1 MLVKPMY
8 RLFTPGLHACE
19 LQVASAP
26 VALRSQPYWERTA
39 EVLEVEQEEGLVV
52 DIVPFDNTTT
62 LRQDPRTRTTAAG
75 YSRSTSTEAGREG
88 GDEFVAHVEKDEVT
102 FFPAQEGEGEN
113 ATALAKRLDQW
124 VYEHR
129 LPVFNFIGSHN
140 FRELGHNSGRWMV
153 IAVVNP
159 SEELRKGDMP
169 VSADPFLNGLRNVAK
184 DFKRAK
190 REKYIFGYLDGTKW
204 EKFIGQ
210 VRVKS
215 NRNSIRF
222 DPIRFD
228 SIR

>member
-1 MLVKPMY
+1 MTFGEAP
-8 RLFTPGLHACE
+8 
-19 LQVASAP
+19 AS
-26 VALRSQPYWERTA
+26 LS
-39 EVLEVEQEEGLVV
+39 
-52 DIVPFDNTTT
+52 
-62 LRQDPRTRTTAAG
+62 
-75 YSRSTSTEAGREG
+75 EAGREG

-102 FFPAQEGEGEN
+102 FFPAQEGMNEDEN

-190 REKYIFGYLDGTKW
+190 REKYIFGYLYGTKW